1 MSSDAPFQ
9 MPEDIAGISND
20 DLAALIQRARD
31 EFGSLYESG
40 ASPDAVAR
48 GAELVNAIEALSAEE
63 TSRREAAEKDA
74 ADLEAQRQRVDA
86 IFAQS
91 QPQDEGDEDPDGGN
105 DDSGEG
111 EAPAEQA
118 AQEPAL
124 VADATPAA
132 PKRKT
137 TDVRDVIKAGP
148 SLNARFSDAARRA
161 PNPQVP
167 DRSASDLV
175 ITAAT
180 PTAGLPIGSRI
191 DTMDRLIKTIANYAK
206 GTAITHGQ
214 PNYVPLASVQNTF
227 DVVMSD
233 RTSPAEVEE
242 KLKALT
248 NPDVLVAAGGWCAP
262 PQIRYDFFD
271 VVCEDGLIDL
281 PTIGIERGGIT
292 FPVSPSLADVFDGT
306 FTNGTVPWV
315 WTNNDDIAAA
325 TGGGGT
331 KPCVRVPCPDFETVL
346 LECYGICLTAGNLTD
361 AAYPEAT
368 RNYLRL
374 LMAALERAMN
384 IRYLAQMVAQ
394 STTLGP
400 LGTAGS
406 GAAAPLLGAVEMA
419 AIDYRIR
426 YGMCD
431 DAILEVILPS
441 WVRGAIRSDLAK
453 RTGVNLL
460 DVTNEMI
467 ADWFDTRRVR
477 VQLVTDWQVR
487 SSGLP
492 GFSTPVTAW
501 PTTVDFLLFAAGTF
515 VRGNGMSLD
524 LGVVRDSTLNAT
536 NDFTAAWA
544 EQCHLIAK
552 LGHESRRY
560 TVNICTD
567 GTTGAADLTACG
579 L

>member
-1 MSSDAPFQ
+1 MSEDAFRL
-9 MPEDIAGISND
+9 PEDLTGISD
-20 DLAALIQRARD
+20 EELA
-31 EFGSLYESG
+31 SLHER
-40 ASPDAVAR
+40 AVAEFTEIYEA
-48 GAELVNAIEALSAEE
+48 GATTESLARANELADAIEKVSGERGTRAQAV
-63 TSRREAAEKDA
+63 TEAAERFEQ
-74 ADLEAQRQRVDA
+74 LRGRVQATQVPDEPDPA
-86 IFAQS
+86 P
-91 QPQDEGDEDPDGGN
+91 QPKPEDVPGGGGDEP
-105 DDSGEG
+105 EP
-111 EAPAEQA
+111 PAEPA
-118 AQEPAL
+118 EPAPSQEPAL
-124 VADATPAA
+124 VADGR
-132 PKRKT
+132 RKT
-137 TDVRDVIKAGP
+137 NVRDVVKSGT
-148 SLNARFSDAARRA
+148 SNLNARLSDAARYA
-161 PNPQVP
+161 PNPRVP
-167 DRSASDLV
+167 ERNDDLV

-180 PTAGLPIGSRI
+180 PTAGAPIGTRI

-214 PNYVPLASVQNTF
+214 PNYVPLASIQNNF
-227 DVVMSD
+227 DVVLSD

-271 VVCEDGLIDL
+271 VTCEDGLIDL

-394 STTLGP
+394 STNV
-400 LGTAGS
+400 GTIGAAGS
-406 GAAAPLLGAVEMA
+406 GAAAPLLGAVELA

-426 YGMCD
+426 YGMCR

-441 WVRGAIRSDLAK
+441 WVQGVIRSDLAK

-487 SSGLP
+487 ATGLP
-492 GFSTPVTAW
+492 GFSTPATAW

-552 LGHESRRY
+552 LGHESRMY